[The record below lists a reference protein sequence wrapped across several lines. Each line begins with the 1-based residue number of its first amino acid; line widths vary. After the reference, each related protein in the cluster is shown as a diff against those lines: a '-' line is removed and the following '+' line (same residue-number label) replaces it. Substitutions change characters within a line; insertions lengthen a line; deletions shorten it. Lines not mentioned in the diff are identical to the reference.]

1 MLMNT
6 DKVFG
11 ENNTALN
18 RQFYLNERNLGL
30 CHPTINNADE
40 PVLNVVAMINGVRQE
55 YKFDL
60 TS

>member
-1 MLMNT
+1 MLINT

-30 CHPTINNADE
+30 CLECARNTN
-40 PVLNVVAMINGVRQE
+40 
-55 YKFDL
+55 L
-60 TS
+60 T

>member
-18 RQFYLNERNLGL
+18 RQFYLNERNLGFRS
-30 CHPTINNADE
+30 CYDQIEKYHKI
-40 PVLNVVAMINGVRQE
+40 Q
-55 YKFDL
+55 FDL